1 MREVNNMQK
10 EQVCLSLGI
19 SPATLDNWVKNHI
32 PESKTGN
39 DYDIERIKTFIIENN
54 KLQKRANKKLSNL
67 IENNSQLLDYLSDDQ
82 WVSTWVLFVENNSHL
97 PLKDIINNL
106 ALKRSHKLFDNSEH
120 LDTVSGI
127 IPEISFALGI
137 AYQIILNSGDKSGS
151 GSYYTPKWLVEKRI
165 SKSLKHD
172 ISYLEPCVGCG
183 FYSTLFAKM
192 YFDTYS
198 EWPCYLHINDLD
210 PIAVNIA
217 FSELVA
223 VGVPED
229 IIVTSCVDGLA
240 IPLENK
246 VDFIATNPPYG
257 IKNEYP
263 ELKTTEIFA
272 HFIHKCFSDYLN
284 NNGVLDFILPS
295 SFLNVKKHAEIRDF
309 VLSKTNLKEIVF
321 EGKCFDNVYSDI
333 ISLTIRK
340 EKIVDTF
347 DFKNGEQ
354 NKKVS
359 QDYCLNS
366 SDSMISFIDNKD
378 IAKQKQLLSVPH
390 VYLTDARF
398 ALGIVTGNNK
408 QFLSNEKIDG
418 HKFILDGKCINKGS
432 IDESKGKWIIDA
444 PNRYQQK
451 PDIRLFNNKKIVYK
465 FISDKITTAVDY
477 NNRLTLNSA
486 NFFILPDD
494 INLSEEYVS
503 AILNSSI
510 INDYYQI
517 VFGKPIKVLKS
528 NLQQVPIF
536 VFSKEEQR
544 NIEQAYLEKDFAKCD
559 ELIQSFIEKR
569 L

>member
-1 MREVNNMQK
+1 MKK
-10 EQVCLSLGI
+10 EEVCLSLGI

-39 DYDIERIKTFIIENN
+39 IYDIECIKTFILENN
-54 KLQKRANKKLSNL
+54 KLEKRANKKLSNL
-67 IENNSQLLDYLSDDQ
+67 IENNSQLLAYLSDDK

-97 PLKDIINNL
+97 PLKDIINNI
-106 ALKRSHKLFDNSEH
+106 ALKRSHQLFDNSEH
-120 LDTVSGI
+120 LDTVSDI

-165 SKSLKHD
+165 SKGLKRH

-183 FYSTLFAKM
+183 FYSTLFAKI
-192 YFDTYS
+192 YFDAYS
-198 EWPCYLHINDLD
+198 EWPSHLHINDLD

-217 FSELVA
+217 FSELIA
-223 VGVPED
+223 IGVPEE

-359 QDYCLNS
+359 QDYCLHS
-366 SDSMISFIDNKD
+366 SDSMISFVDKKD
-378 IAKQKQLLSVPH
+378 IERQKQLLSVPH

-465 FISDKITTAVDY
+465 FISDKITTAVDH

-486 NFFILPDD
+486 NFFILPND
-494 INLSEEYVS
+494 IKLSEEYVS
-503 AILNSSI
+503 AILNSSV

-517 VFGKPIKVLKS
+517 IFGKPIKVLKS
-528 NLQQVPIF
+528 NLQQIPIF
-536 VFSKEEQR
+536 LFNDKEKED
-544 NIEQAYLEKDFAKCD
+544 IEQAYVEQDFNKCD